1 MGVIGFIA
9 ALLRLLSEI
18 TAYMKQKK
26 LVDMAKA
33 QAAIEALDYANH
45 ELQEALNAGDAADV
59 DSSDPERL
67 RNNDDGYRRD

>member
-9 ALLRLLSEI
+9 ALLRFLSEI

-26 LVDMAKA
+26 IVDLAKA

-45 ELQEALNAGDAADV
+45 ELQEALNAGDAADIANA
-59 DSSDPERL
+59 DAERL
-67 RNNDDGYRRD
+67 RSSDGYRRD